1 MDAQGGMSRNVGPG
15 LYEFLME
22 AELQQYYP
30 GIRGDLKV
38 QTTAQ
43 LKYVTEEDL
52 NAIGMSKPEMRRLKK
67 YFQKHFPQNYL
78 SKFKKMLLPKR
89 EEQTPSALGMLPE
102 ERQDRPPV
110 RVPNKHMIPADA
122 IIVNKELGTGEF
134 GVVQQGV
141 WTNDGERIQVAI
153 KCLSRER
160 MQNNPIEF
168 LKEAAIMHSI
178 DHEHIVRLYGVVLDT
193 NSLMLVTELAPLRSL
208 LECLKEPSL
217 RASFPVLSLCDFAVQ
232 IADGM
237 QYLEAKRLIHRD
249 LAARNILVFSK
260 NKVKISDFGLSRALG
275 VGKDYYQTNFNVNLK
290 LPIAWCAPECISYLK
305 FTSASDVWAYGVTL
319 WEMFSYGFQPWAA
332 LTGHQ
337 ILEAIDEPNF
347 QRLEQPECCPKDYF
361 SLMQQCWQHEPSK
374 RPKFSELINLLP
386 DLKPEQVQAVQD
398 STEAG
403 QLVYRQG
410 DIITVLDKGSSNT
423 MWKGVLNNG
432 KTGIFNPAHT
442 IAYLGSN
449 LPSNKPGEFTR
460 GDGKNAF
467 SSQRRKIRTD
477 MISSPQGDLKH
488 TGHVGLDGAYF
499 GDISFLGGKYPHLP
513 RQVVT
518 PYKPQEDV
526 TDNSSQI
533 LNQDVRSLEIDR
545 ETLRDSRALQ
555 QEQQSKH
562 DSLWSD
568 VNSEMCQLG
577 SISNAGK
584 QATVVSSNPI
594 GNIESL
600 GADHEYH
607 EISDEENQDS
617 PLRFDK
623 TLNFDFGPSLLAE
636 MDQMFRSLGSSAPP
650 PPPGHPLTTAEHES
664 SNARNELREIQAKQC
679 SKKKQA
685 TVSPINVKPIS
696 AADQKTLY
704 SAIAMAQEL
713 TARSMTDLEHPPES
727 PRTPASP
734 SRRRKFSFK
743 LPHQHSPKPDRRHF
757 SEEAARIP
765 DMQAT
770 LSEEAKEVYNSL
782 VETPAIESA
791 QDTNPLRML
800 RSGLPVV
807 RPRVRGNKHAT
818 LGHSISHP
826 EDATSEHAFQFV
838 DMHHGGAKTL
848 PKIRAPPPP
857 HLPPPLP
864 QTRSLER
871 HHSALEIENN
881 QNQSNVDENPI
892 PLPPRDRSKTLQ
904 PKSSLP
910 RHQRKHPLIIP
921 GGGVTRTLAKM
932 AVTTPPA
939 LEDQVDG
946 NFLLQYANSP
956 TTSTSTLQESYS
968 PEVSTNSPEEFEQRI
983 ESELAALDSLPM
995 DESKMHRCSVISED
1009 LLEFSDNLIDA
1020 EDTGSCPEN
1029 ISEETNDSIDVR
1041 FRRKISV
1048 ESKNSQK
1055 SIASKSFEEETET
1068 GLPSRNST
1076 TSSSSRSEDSSL
1088 SNKNESPSVA
1098 LIARSQPTST
1108 RGGGSSSNHQK
1119 RSFNCTL
1126 QIERPF
1132 AEESNVITTT
1142 GTITQY
1148 NVNTAKSSGSDNTN
1162 RKDLSCCNNENYLT
1176 SNTKSYDRE
1185 ETDKLVVTRS
1195 SDLSRQ
1201 SDHVSCEDLLEFAC
1215 DGPNAR
1221 RTRGPRNGEQSDEVR
1236 IMLKVLHDQS
1246 TPESCIAALN
1256 VTGWDVLTAIK
1267 LERLQGLLKRENNF
1281 VGLEDCKLMLSQCG
1295 GDVVKAAALLR
1306 NTDDT
1311 AAV

>member
-577 SISNAGK
+577 SVSNPSK
-584 QATVVSSNPI
+584 QAAVVSSNPI

-650 PPPGHPLTTAEHES
+650 PPPGHPLPTEHES

-685 TVSPINVKPIS
+685 T
-696 AADQKTLY
+696 
-704 SAIAMAQEL
+704 
-713 TARSMTDLEHPPES
+713 
-727 PRTPASP
+727 
-734 SRRRKFSFK
+734 
-743 LPHQHSPKPDRRHF
+743 
-757 SEEAARIP
+757 
-765 DMQAT
+765 AT

-818 LGHSISHP
+818 LGHSMSHP
-826 EDATSEHAFQFV
+826 EDASSEHAFQFV

-1009 LLEFSDNLIDA
+1009 LLEFSDNLIDP
-1020 EDTGSCPEN
+1020 EDTGSCTTEN
-1029 ISEETNDSIDVR
+1029 VSEETNDSVDVGV
-1041 FRRKISV
+1041 RRKISV

-1055 SIASKSFEEETET
+1055 SVASKSLEEETET

-1088 SNKNESPSVA
+1088 SNKNESPSVTS
-1098 LIARSQPTST
+1098 IARSSQPTSA
-1108 RGGGSSSNHQK
+1108 RGGGSSSHQK

-1126 QIERPF
+1126 QIERSF
-1132 AEESNVITTT
+1132 AEESSVIAST
-1142 GTITQY
+1142 GTTTQY
-1148 NVNTAKSSGSDNTN
+1148 NANTVKSSGSDNAN
-1162 RKDLSCCNNENYLT
+1162 RKDPSCCNNDNYLT

-1185 ETDKLVVTRS
+1185 ESDKLVVARN

>member
-1 MDAQGGMSRNVGPG
+1 MDTQGGMSRNTGPG

-89 EEQTPSALGMLPE
+89 EEQTSGALTMLPE
-102 ERQDRPPV
+102 ERQDRPPI

-168 LKEAAIMHSI
+168 LKEAAIMHAI

-217 RASFPVLSLCDFAVQ
+217 RPSFPVLSLCDFAVQ

-347 QRLEQPECCPKDYF
+347 QRLEQPECCPKEYF

-398 STEAG
+398 STETG

-410 DIITVLDKGSSNT
+410 DVITVLDKGSSNT
-423 MWKGVLNNG
+423 LWKGVLNNG
-432 KTGIFNPAHT
+432 KTGFFNPAHT

-499 GDISFLGGKYPHLP
+499 GDIGFLGGKNPHLP

-533 LNQDVRSLEIDR
+533 VNQDARNT
-545 ETLRDSRALQ
+545 ETNRDLSRDNRNVQ
-555 QEQQSKH
+555 QDTQNKH
-562 DSLWSD
+562 ESLWSD
-568 VNSEMCQLG
+568 TSSEVCHMGTVANS
-577 SISNAGK
+577 SKHS
-584 QATVVSSNPI
+584 VSTNMANSTDA
-594 GNIESL
+594 L

-607 EISDEENQDS
+607 EISDEENQES
-617 PLRFDK
+617 PLRFDQ

-636 MDQMFRSLGSSAPP
+636 MDQMFRSLGSSPP
-650 PPPGHPLTTAEHES
+650 PPPPVHPLSAEHES
-664 SNARNELREIQAKQC
+664 SNVRNELREIQAKQC
-679 SKKKQA
+679 NKKKQA
-685 TVSPINVKPIS
+685 TVKPIS

-757 SEEAARIP
+757 SEEAASIP
-765 DMQAT
+765 DIQAT
-770 LSEEAKEVYNSL
+770 LSDEAKEVYNSL
-782 VETPAIESA
+782 VETPSIDTAP
-791 QDTNPLRML
+791 DTNPLRML
-800 RSGLPVV
+800 RSGVPIV
-807 RPRVRGNKHAT
+807 RPRIRGNKHAT
-818 LGHSISHP
+818 LSHTGSHQEDLSSDTFHFDAYHSGSR
-826 EDATSEHAFQFV
+826 
-838 DMHHGGAKTL
+838 TL
-848 PKIRAPPPP
+848 PKIRAPPLP
-857 HLPPPLP
+857 HVPPPLP
-864 QTRSLER
+864 QTRHLER

-881 QNQSNVDENPI
+881 QNQNNVDENPI

-904 PKSSLP
+904 PKYSLP

-921 GGGVTRTLAKM
+921 GDGVTRTLAKM
-932 AVTTPPA
+932 AVTTPPI
-939 LEDQVDG
+939 EDQVDG
-946 NFLLQYANSP
+946 SLQTASSSVVTASHQEGYSSE
-956 TTSTSTLQESYS
+956 TSA
-968 PEVSTNSPEEFEQRI
+968 NSPEEFEQRI
-983 ESELAALDSLPM
+983 DSELAALDSLPA
-995 DESKMHRCSVISED
+995 DENNRLHRFSVISED
-1009 LLEFSDNLIDA
+1009 LLEFSDNLIDCDA
-1020 EDTGSCPEN
+1020 PECRRSAWN
-1029 ISEETNDSIDVR
+1029 RKNEIGET
-1041 FRRKISV
+1041 
-1048 ESKNSQK
+1048 
-1055 SIASKSFEEETET
+1055 
-1068 GLPSRNST
+1068 SRNST
-1076 TSSSSRSEDSSL
+1076 PTGSSKSE
-1088 SNKNESPSVA
+1088 ESVA
-1098 LIARSQPTST
+1098 SSKHQATRAPLVQRPSNYMMHFDYGEYSENSSQRVKQQPEMVVQSKESST
-1108 RGGGSSSNHQK
+1108 IETTDSFHSATNTYNRLSS
-1119 RSFNCTL
+1119 
-1126 QIERPF
+1126 E
-1132 AEESNVITTT
+1132 
-1142 GTITQY
+1142 
-1148 NVNTAKSSGSDNTN
+1148 
-1162 RKDLSCCNNENYLT
+1162 
-1176 SNTKSYDRE
+1176 
-1185 ETDKLVVTRS
+1185 KLPGRT

-1236 IMLKVLHDQS
+1236 IMMKVLHEQS

-1256 VTGWDVLTAIK
+1256 VTDWDVLAAIK
-1267 LERLQGLLKRENNF
+1267 LERLQSLLKKENNF
-1281 VGLEDCKLMLSQCG
+1281 VGLEDCKVMLNQCG